1 MFKNEEKKELLL
13 ARHGISG
20 LLLLPLLI
28 WFLVSFISIMKDP
41 FEYLPVF
48 FYSPINAVFGIFFVI
63 VALYHLNFDIKYTIL
78 NTVKCANLKNIFMLL
93 TDFISLVTT
102 VSVIL
107 SILQLHFRGIII
119 A

>member
-1 MFKNEEKKELLL
+1 MLTNKERKEILL

-20 LLLLPLLI
+20 LLLIPLLV
-28 WFLVSFISIMKDP
+28 WFLISFTAIMKDP
-41 FEYLPVF
+41 FEYLPIF
-48 FYSPINAVFGIFFVI
+48 FFSPINAVCGLFFVI
-63 VALYHLNFDIKYTIL
+63 IALYHLNFDIKYTIF
-78 NTVKCANLKNIFMLL
+78 NNIKNENWKNILMLL
-93 TDFISLVTT
+93 GDFASVITA